1 MLGFSPI
8 GGVPIGDF
16 SLIQSQARVQLVFP
30 SNPSAGDTYTDGS
43 RNYIFTGT
51 KWKLFAK
58 KYNYKGAAPANVS
71 NATEID
77 LSSGNFFNIALTSA
91 TTVSFTNPPASD
103 FAKKFQVKLSILSSY
118 ASTISV
124 TWPASITWETGS
136 APTLPAL
143 GQTDVLEFY
152 TSDGGTTY
160 YGKLKED
167 NVS

>member
-1 MLGFSPI
+1 M
-8 GGVPIGDF
+8 
-16 SLIQSQARVQLVFP
+16 AQLNFP
-30 SNPSAGDTYTDGS
+30 LNPVTGNVHTDGS

-51 KWKLFAK
+51 KWKPFAK

-71 NATEID
+71 NATQID

-91 TTVSFTNPPASD
+91 TTVSFTNPPASG
-103 FAKKFQVKLSILSSY
+103 FSKKFQVKLSILSSY

-124 TWPASITWETGS
+124 TWPTSIIWETGS

-152 TSDGGTTY
+152 TSNGGTAY